1 MKSLE
6 LTKPITTES
15 LLSEFE
21 SRFNM
26 TMDLTK
32 FNEHELQDYANHV
45 RTKIHE
51 ITQNTHFGQELKDNS
66 YQKSQMML
74 DIINQAIT
82 ERKLGEYGGDTGN
95 SILDKATAPIKDKLS
110 KGQALSPEERTAASK
125 LMAMKKMPKGTGT
138 MMGVKE
144 VGEEQSEINEV
155 PGAGLVKRG
164 LRSLGAKAA
173 GAIGM
178 KGTAAGLKGAA
189 QADKKARELY
199 TQLRRYAGQT
209 GGDVDALTVTDLQ
222 SFLQKQGYKTDRTP
236 KGPAGKVLNKQQ
248 VDDILMKSVQDT
260 FRFQAPATAKSQEKS
275 TMQTDFMKQFKQMA
289 SDPATKKKLMSILQG
304 QTVPAESVTENP
316 AMALGRVAAKA
327 AGSAAGT
334 TVANRAMNKLGMKE
348 GVEEQ
353 SELILAAKDM
363 MDKVTGYLEDLASMK
378 TEGMLE
384 LADRIRDE
392 MGAEKSDAFLQK
404 IQPAIEQAEATLT
417 TTRQE
422 LDNGVRILTGEE
434 VASEPMGADDTMDM
448 DTDLDSLDTDMDDTE
463 TDEFGASDAEAGG
476 TEPEGREQ
484 RESKEVF
491 EASNRLYSKL
501 AGK

>member
-15 LLSEFE
+15 LLKEFE
-21 SRFNM
+21 SRFNQ
-26 TMDLTK
+26 TLDVSNYTK
-32 FNEHELQDYANHV
+32 EELEDTANHI
-45 RTKIHE
+45 RTKIHN
-51 ITQNTHFGQELKDNS
+51 ITQNTHFGHELKNED
-66 YQKSQMML
+66 YQKNQMML
-74 DIINQAIT
+74 DIVNQAIN
-82 ERKLGEYGGDTGN
+82 EYG
-95 SILDKATAPIKDKLS
+95 DKEKMAATQALSAKDKLD
-110 KGQALSPEERTAASK
+110 KGQALDQNEKKVVSK
-125 LMAMKKMPKGTGT
+125 LIT
-138 MMGVKE
+138 
-144 VGEEQSEINEV
+144 
-155 PGAGLVKRG
+155 
-164 LRSLGAKAA
+164 
-173 GAIGM
+173 
-178 KGTAAGLKGAA
+178 
-189 QADKKARELY
+189 
-199 TQLRRYAGQT
+199 
-209 GGDVDALTVTDLQ
+209 
-222 SFLQKQGYKTDRTP
+222 
-236 KGPAGKVLNKQQ
+236 
-248 VDDILMKSVQDT
+248 
-260 FRFQAPATAKSQEKS
+260 
-275 TMQTDFMKQFKQMA
+275 
-289 SDPATKKKLMSILQG
+289 
-304 QTVPAESVTENP
+304 
-316 AMALGRVAAKA
+316 
-327 AGSAAGT
+327 
-334 TVANRAMNKLGMKE
+334 KE

-392 MGAEKSDAFLQK
+392 MGADKADAFMQK

-448 DTDLDSLDTDMDDTE
+448 DTDLDSLDSDMDDTE

-491 EASNRLYSKL
+491 ETSNRLYSKL

>member
-1 MKSLE
+1 MKSLD

-15 LLSEFE
+15 LLKEFE

-26 TMDLTK
+26 TMDLSQ
-32 FNEHELQDYANHV
+32 FNEEELHDYANHV

-51 ITQNTHFGQELKDNS
+51 ITQNTHFGQELKDDS
-66 YQKSQMML
+66 YQKNQMML

-82 ERKLGEYGGDTGN
+82 ERKLGEYGGNMDN
-95 SILDKATAPIKDKLS
+95 PILDKATAPIKDKLA
-110 KGQALSPEERTAASK
+110 KGQALSPDERTAASK
-125 LMAMKKMPKGTGT
+125 LMAMKQMPKGTGT
-138 MMGVKE
+138 MMGV
-144 VGEEQSEINEV
+144 
-155 PGAGLVKRG
+155 
-164 LRSLGAKAA
+164 
-173 GAIGM
+173 
-178 KGTAAGLKGAA
+178 
-189 QADKKARELY
+189 
-199 TQLRRYAGQT
+199 
-209 GGDVDALTVTDLQ
+209 
-222 SFLQKQGYKTDRTP
+222 
-236 KGPAGKVLNKQQ
+236 
-248 VDDILMKSVQDT
+248 
-260 FRFQAPATAKSQEKS
+260 
-275 TMQTDFMKQFKQMA
+275 
-289 SDPATKKKLMSILQG
+289 
-304 QTVPAESVTENP
+304 
-316 AMALGRVAAKA
+316 
-327 AGSAAGT
+327 
-334 TVANRAMNKLGMKE
+334 KE

-363 MDKVTGYLEDLASMK
+363 MDKVTSFLEDLASMK

-434 VASEPMGADDTMDM
+434 VASDPMGADDTMDM
-448 DTDLDSLDTDMDDTE
+448 DTTDADLDDLGTDDLE

-491 EASNRLYSKL
+491 EASNRLFSKL

>member
-1 MKSLE
+1 MKSLD
-6 LTKPITTES
+6 LTKPLTTES
-15 LLSEFE
+15 LLKEFE

-26 TMDLTK
+26 TMDLSQ
-32 FNEHELQDYANHV
+32 FNEEELQDYANHV

-51 ITQNTHFGQELKDNS
+51 ITQNTHFGHELKDDS

-74 DIINQAIT
+74 DIINQAIQ
-82 ERKLGEYGGDTGN
+82 ERKLSEYGGSMGN
-95 SILDKATAPIKDKLS
+95 DPMTKSASQAISAKTKLD
-110 KGQALSPEERTAASK
+110 KGQALDQDEKKVVSK
-125 LMAMKKMPKGTGT
+125 LI
-138 MMGVKE
+138 
-144 VGEEQSEINEV
+144 Q
-155 PGAGLVKRG
+155 
-164 LRSLGAKAA
+164 
-173 GAIGM
+173 
-178 KGTAAGLKGAA
+178 
-189 QADKKARELY
+189 
-199 TQLRRYAGQT
+199 
-209 GGDVDALTVTDLQ
+209 
-222 SFLQKQGYKTDRTP
+222 
-236 KGPAGKVLNKQQ
+236 
-248 VDDILMKSVQDT
+248 
-260 FRFQAPATAKSQEKS
+260 
-275 TMQTDFMKQFKQMA
+275 
-289 SDPATKKKLMSILQG
+289 
-304 QTVPAESVTENP
+304 
-316 AMALGRVAAKA
+316 
-327 AGSAAGT
+327 
-334 TVANRAMNKLGMKE
+334 KE

-363 MDKVTGYLEDLASMK
+363 MDKVTSFLEDLASMK

-434 VASEPMGADDTMDM
+434 VASDPMGADDTMDM
-448 DTDLDSLDTDMDDTE
+448 DTDLDSLDSEGGEE

-491 EASNRLYSKL
+491 EASNRLFSKL

>member
-15 LLSEFE
+15 LLKEFE
-21 SRFNM
+21 SRFNQ
-26 TMDLTK
+26 TLDVSNYTK
-32 FNEHELQDYANHV
+32 EELEDTANHI
-45 RTKIHE
+45 RTKIHN
-51 ITQNTHFGQELKDNS
+51 ITQNTHFGQELKNEQ

-74 DIINQAIT
+74 DIVNQAIN
-82 ERKLGEYGGDTGN
+82 EYGDQEKMAAQQAL
-95 SILDKATAPIKDKLS
+95 SAKSKLD
-110 KGQALSPEERTAASK
+110 KGQALDQNEKKVVSK
-125 LMAMKKMPKGTGT
+125 LMT
-138 MMGVKE
+138 
-144 VGEEQSEINEV
+144 
-155 PGAGLVKRG
+155 
-164 LRSLGAKAA
+164 
-173 GAIGM
+173 
-178 KGTAAGLKGAA
+178 
-189 QADKKARELY
+189 
-199 TQLRRYAGQT
+199 
-209 GGDVDALTVTDLQ
+209 
-222 SFLQKQGYKTDRTP
+222 
-236 KGPAGKVLNKQQ
+236 
-248 VDDILMKSVQDT
+248 
-260 FRFQAPATAKSQEKS
+260 
-275 TMQTDFMKQFKQMA
+275 
-289 SDPATKKKLMSILQG
+289 
-304 QTVPAESVTENP
+304 
-316 AMALGRVAAKA
+316 
-327 AGSAAGT
+327 
-334 TVANRAMNKLGMKE
+334 KE

-392 MGAEKSDAFLQK
+392 MGADKADAFIQK
-404 IQPAIEQAEATLT
+404 IQPAIEQAEATLS

-448 DTDLDSLDTDMDDTE
+448 DADTDLDSLDSDDAE
-463 TDEFGASDAEAGG
+463 ADEFGASDAEAGG

>member
-6 LTKPITTES
+6 LTKPVTTES
-15 LLSEFE
+15 LLKEFE
-21 SRFNM
+21 SRFNQ
-26 TMDLTK
+26 TMDLSK
-32 FNEHELQDYANHV
+32 FSKEELEDTANHV

-51 ITQNTHFGQELKDNS
+51 ITQNTHFGQELKNDS
-66 YQKSQMML
+66 YQKNQMML
-74 DIINQAIT
+74 DIINQEISQ
-82 ERKLGEYGGDTGN
+82 RKLGEYGGNMGS
-95 SILDKATAPIKDKLS
+95 SIIGKATDQIKDKLS
-110 KGQALSPEERTAASK
+110 KGQAVSPADR
-125 LMAMKKMPKGTGT
+125 
-138 MMGVKE
+138 
-144 VGEEQSEINEV
+144 
-155 PGAGLVKRG
+155 
-164 LRSLGAKAA
+164 KA
-173 GAIGM
+173 
-178 KGTAAGLKGAA
+178 AA
-189 QADKKARELY
+189 QA
-199 TQLRRYAGQT
+199 
-209 GGDVDALTVTDLQ
+209 
-222 SFLQKQGYKTDRTP
+222 
-236 KGPAGKVLNKQQ
+236 
-248 VDDILMKSVQDT
+248 MK
-260 FRFQAPATAKSQEKS
+260 
-275 TMQTDFMKQFKQMA
+275 
-289 SDPATKKKLMSILQG
+289 
-304 QTVPAESVTENP
+304 TENP

-334 TVANRAMNKLGMKE
+334 AVANRAMNKLGMKE

-392 MGAEKSDAFLQK
+392 MGADKADAFMQK

-448 DTDLDSLDTDMDDTE
+448 DTDLDSLDSEAGEED
-463 TDEFGASDAEAGG
+463 DEFGASDAEAGG

-491 EASNRLYSKL
+491 ETSNRLYSKL

>member
-15 LLSEFE
+15 LLKEFE
-21 SRFNM
+21 SRFNQ
-26 TMDLTK
+26 TLDVSNYTK
-32 FNEHELQDYANHV
+32 EELEDTANHI
-45 RTKIHE
+45 RTKIHN
-51 ITQNTHFGQELKDNS
+51 ITQNTHFGQELKNED

-74 DIINQAIT
+74 DIVNQAIN
-82 ERKLGEYGGDTGN
+82 EYGGNMADPEAKAGSTAISAKGK
-95 SILDKATAPIKDKLS
+95 LD
-110 KGQALSPEERTAASK
+110 KGQALSQDEKKVVSK
-125 LMAMKKMPKGTGT
+125 M
-138 MMGVKE
+138 
-144 VGEEQSEINEV
+144 
-155 PGAGLVKRG
+155 
-164 LRSLGAKAA
+164 
-173 GAIGM
+173 
-178 KGTAAGLKGAA
+178 
-189 QADKKARELY
+189 
-199 TQLRRYAGQT
+199 
-209 GGDVDALTVTDLQ
+209 LT
-222 SFLQKQGYKTDRTP
+222 
-236 KGPAGKVLNKQQ
+236 
-248 VDDILMKSVQDT
+248 
-260 FRFQAPATAKSQEKS
+260 
-275 TMQTDFMKQFKQMA
+275 
-289 SDPATKKKLMSILQG
+289 
-304 QTVPAESVTENP
+304 
-316 AMALGRVAAKA
+316 
-327 AGSAAGT
+327 
-334 TVANRAMNKLGMKE
+334 KE

-392 MGAEKSDAFLQK
+392 MGADKADAFMQK

-448 DTDLDSLDTDMDDTE
+448 DADTDLDSLDSEGGEE

>member
-15 LLSEFE
+15 LLKEFE
-21 SRFNM
+21 SRFNQ
-26 TMDLTK
+26 TLDLSNYTK
-32 FNEHELQDYANHV
+32 EELEDTANHI
-45 RTKIHE
+45 RTKIHN
-51 ITQNTHFGQELKDNS
+51 ITQNTHFGQELKNED

-74 DIINQAIT
+74 DIVNQSIN
-82 ERKLGEYGGDTGN
+82 EYGGNMADPEAKAGSTAISAKGK
-95 SILDKATAPIKDKLS
+95 LD
-110 KGQALSPEERTAASK
+110 KGQALSQDEKKVVSK
-125 LMAMKKMPKGTGT
+125 M
-138 MMGVKE
+138 
-144 VGEEQSEINEV
+144 
-155 PGAGLVKRG
+155 
-164 LRSLGAKAA
+164 
-173 GAIGM
+173 
-178 KGTAAGLKGAA
+178 
-189 QADKKARELY
+189 
-199 TQLRRYAGQT
+199 
-209 GGDVDALTVTDLQ
+209 LT
-222 SFLQKQGYKTDRTP
+222 
-236 KGPAGKVLNKQQ
+236 
-248 VDDILMKSVQDT
+248 
-260 FRFQAPATAKSQEKS
+260 
-275 TMQTDFMKQFKQMA
+275 
-289 SDPATKKKLMSILQG
+289 
-304 QTVPAESVTENP
+304 
-316 AMALGRVAAKA
+316 
-327 AGSAAGT
+327 
-334 TVANRAMNKLGMKE
+334 KE

-392 MGAEKSDAFLQK
+392 MGADKADAFMQK

-448 DTDLDSLDTDMDDTE
+448 DTDLDSLDSEGGEE

>member
-1 MKSLE
+1 MKSLD

-15 LLSEFE
+15 LLKEFE

-26 TMDLTK
+26 TMDLSQ
-32 FNEHELQDYANHV
+32 FNEEELHDYANHV

-51 ITQNTHFGQELKDNS
+51 ITQNTHFGQELKDDS
-66 YQKSQMML
+66 YQKNQMML
-74 DIINQAIT
+74 DIINQAIQ
-82 ERKLGEYGGDTGN
+82 ERKLAEYGGSMSNDPMTKGAN
-95 SILDKATAPIKDKLS
+95 TAISAKTKLD
-110 KGQALSPEERTAASK
+110 KGQALDQDEKKIVSK
-125 LMAMKKMPKGTGT
+125 IMT
-138 MMGVKE
+138 
-144 VGEEQSEINEV
+144 
-155 PGAGLVKRG
+155 
-164 LRSLGAKAA
+164 
-173 GAIGM
+173 
-178 KGTAAGLKGAA
+178 
-189 QADKKARELY
+189 
-199 TQLRRYAGQT
+199 
-209 GGDVDALTVTDLQ
+209 
-222 SFLQKQGYKTDRTP
+222 
-236 KGPAGKVLNKQQ
+236 
-248 VDDILMKSVQDT
+248 
-260 FRFQAPATAKSQEKS
+260 
-275 TMQTDFMKQFKQMA
+275 
-289 SDPATKKKLMSILQG
+289 
-304 QTVPAESVTENP
+304 
-316 AMALGRVAAKA
+316 
-327 AGSAAGT
+327 
-334 TVANRAMNKLGMKE
+334 KE

-392 MGAEKSDAFLQK
+392 MGADKADAFLQK

-434 VASEPMGADDTMDM
+434 EVSDPMGADDTMATDM
-448 DTDLDSLDTDMDDTE
+448 DTDLDSLDSEGGEE

-484 RESKEVF
+484 RESREVF